1 MAPWVLRLEELLK
14 ISRPANNP
22 ENVDTTPVR
31 PIKDNVAPESLYGEH
46 SHTGEEW
53 APKLRPPAD
62 TRVYRQQP
70 EGFVG
75 CSMEAQSRLDA

>member
-1 MAPWVLRLEELLK
+1 LEQSLK
-14 ISRPANNP
+14 ISRPVNNP
-22 ENVDTTPVR
+22 ENVDTSPVR
-31 PIKDNVAPESLYGEH
+31 PKKNNVAAKSLYGEH

-62 TRVYRQQP
+62 TLVYRQQP

-75 CSMEAQSRLDA
+75 RSMETQSRLDV